1 MRNEQ
6 ITMSQLMLKV
16 SDILIFNN
24 GRIRAKM
31 DPLCQPPAASRNARV
46 QDIRND
52 AYLFYNETC
61 FRLLRNLFLNN
72 SFILSGPDI
81 FHRIC
86 FVMTTHELLKLFHD
100 STTKT
105 IRKDLTGREYACI
118 SNPKDEDPMHL
129 LYALYRHPQ
138 SNVRFRLRLSEWL
151 DYAADIIAQWQQ
163 AKPDPAK
170 TRLAELKQQFHLS
183 TLEHKVLLASL
194 AFHQILYCSDLF
206 PSSKRERNSKWAA
219 LLGITEAQYRQAID
233 KGSKLK
239 CLRFIDK
246 TLSPNKHLI
255 PYIDGV
261 CDDLKDTPWR
271 EK

>member
-6 ITMSQLMLKV
+6 ITKPQLMLKV
-16 SDILIFNN
+16 SDILTFNN
-24 GRIRAKM
+24 GHIRAQM
-31 DPLCQPPAASRNARV
+31 APRCQPPPPSRNARV

-52 AYLFYNETC
+52 AYLFFNETC
-61 FRLLRNLFLNN
+61 FRLLRNLFFNN

-86 FVMTTHELLKLFHD
+86 FVMTTHELLELFHN

-105 IRKDLTGREYACI
+105 IRKDLTSREYACI
-118 SNPKDEDPMHL
+118 SSPKDEDPMHL

-151 DYAADIIAQWQQ
+151 DYAANLIAQWQK
-163 AKPDPAK
+163 AKPDPVK
-170 TRLAELKQQFHLS
+170 TRLAELKQQFNLS
-183 TLEHKVLLASL
+183 PLEHKVFLASL
-194 AFHQILYCSDLF
+194 AFHQIFCCSDLF
-206 PSSKRERNSKWAA
+206 PSSKREHYSKWAA
-219 LLGITEAQYRQAID
+219 LLGITEAQYRQATA
-233 KGSKLK
+233 KGSKLRH
-239 CLRFIDK
+239 LRFIDK
-246 TLSPNKHLI
+246 TLRPNKHII

-271 EK
+271 KK